1 MDVCTAKLTVFFED
15 PFWVGVLER
24 IEADRLT
31 VCKITFGAEPK
42 DYEVHAFLLE
52 NYDRLAFS
60 PSVEAKVKTEAYN
73 PKRMQRELRKQSAS
87 AGIGTR
93 SQQAL
98 KMQREA
104 NRLARK
110 TVSREQKEAEKQRQF
125 ELHRQ
130 KQREKHRGR

>member
-1 MDVCTAKLTVFFED
+1 MDVCSAKLTVFFED
-15 PFWVGVLER
+15 PFWVGVVER

-52 NYDRLAFS
+52 NYNRLAFS
-60 PSVEAKVKTEAYN
+60 PSVEAKVKKEAYN
-73 PKRMQRELRKQSAS
+73 PKRMQRELRKQAESI
-87 AGIGTR
+87 GIGTR
-93 SQQAL
+93 SQRAL
-98 KMQREA
+98 QMQREA
-104 NRLARK
+104 NKLARK
-110 TVSREQKEAEKQRQF
+110 TVSREWKEAEKQRQF

>member
-1 MDVCTAKLTVFFED
+1 MDVCSAKLTVFFED
-15 PFWVGVLER
+15 PFWVGVVER
-24 IEADRLT
+24 IEAGRLT

-42 DYEVHAFLLE
+42 DYEVHAFLLK
-52 NYDRLAFS
+52 NYGRLAFS

-73 PKRMQRELRKQSAS
+73 PKRMQRELRKQAAS
-87 AGIGTR
+87 VGTGTR

-98 KMQREA
+98 QMQREA
-104 NRLARK
+104 NKLARK
-110 TVSREQKEAEKQRQF
+110 TVSRERKEAEKQRQF

>member
-1 MDVCTAKLTVFFED
+1 MDVCSAKLTVFFEN
-15 PFWVGVLER
+15 PFWIGVVER

-31 VCKITFGAEPK
+31 VCKISFGAEPK
-42 DYEVHAFLLE
+42 DYEVHAFLLK
-52 NYDRLAFS
+52 NYGRLAFS

-73 PKRMQRELRKQSAS
+73 PKRMQRELRKQAAS

-98 KMQREA
+98 QMQREA
-104 NRLARK
+104 NKLARK
-110 TVSREQKEAEKQRQF
+110 TVSREQKDTEKQRQF

>member
-1 MDVCTAKLTVFFED
+1 MDVCSAKLTVFFED
-15 PFWVGVLER
+15 PFWVGVVER
-24 IEADRLT
+24 IEAGRLT

-42 DYEVHAFLLE
+42 DYEVHAFLLK
-52 NYDRLAFS
+52 NYGRLAFS
-60 PSVEAKVKTEAYN
+60 SSVEAKVKTEAYN

-98 KMQREA
+98 QMQREA
-104 NRLARK
+104 NKLARK
-110 TVSREQKEAEKQRQF
+110 TVSREQKETEKQRQF

>member
-1 MDVCTAKLTVFFED
+1 MDVCSAKLTVFFEN
-15 PFWVGVLER
+15 PFWIGVVER

-31 VCKITFGAEPK
+31 VCKISFGAEPK
-42 DYEVHAFLLE
+42 DYEVHAFLLK
-52 NYDRLAFS
+52 NYGRLAFS

-73 PKRMQRELRKQSAS
+73 PKRMQRELRKQAAS

-98 KMQREA
+98 QMQREA
-104 NRLARK
+104 NKLARK
-110 TVSREQKEAEKQRQF
+110 TVSREQKETEKQRQF

>member
-1 MDVCTAKLTVFFED
+1 MDVCSAKLTVFFED
-15 PFWVGVLER
+15 PFWVGVVER

-31 VCKITFGAEPK
+31 ACKITFGAEPK
-42 DYEVHAFLLE
+42 DYEVYAFLLE

-60 PSVEAKVKTEAYN
+60 PSVEAKAKTEAYN
-73 PKRMQRELRKQSAS
+73 PKRMQRELRKQAAS
-87 AGIGTR
+87 VGTGTR

-98 KMQREA
+98 QMQREA
-104 NRLARK
+104 NKLARK
-110 TVSREQKEAEKQRQF
+110 TVSREQEAEKQRQF